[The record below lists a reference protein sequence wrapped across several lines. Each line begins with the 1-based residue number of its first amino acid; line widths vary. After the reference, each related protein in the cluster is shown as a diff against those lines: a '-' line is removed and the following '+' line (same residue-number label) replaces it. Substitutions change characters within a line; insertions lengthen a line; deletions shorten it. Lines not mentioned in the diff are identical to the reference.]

1 MSIQTLRREL
11 ADLPIARLLK
21 KHQTFATHAKL
32 QNATVRAVR
41 DLDGN
46 PYYRPRAE
54 TVRRWLQACES
65 PMTFEAFIGK
75 HGVTVADLESRDVRE
90 EDRAGRDREG
100 HSTSGRQA
108 PPASAT
114 VTPSFRLGAVS
125 DVTSAEVR
133 RELSTLLIDIAAVIT
148 DYAAQLDP
156 DTVTESQEAETR
168 AGAHGDA
175 THSQARKGSVRR

>member
-41 DLDGN
+41 DLEGN

-65 PMTFEAFIGK
+65 PMTFEAFISK
-75 HGVTVADLESRDVRE
+75 HGVTVEELESRDPL
-90 EDRAGRDREG
+90 DDMRARAQAQAQKPSGQSAYGSLTVSPSSLEGDSPDASSSLTALRAQIAETLLDIASHYARLAAKFDAHLASEPAEAPARRDS
-100 HSTSGRQA
+100 HDHADHPPSRQ
-108 PPASAT
+108 
-114 VTPSFRLGAVS
+114 R
-125 DVTSAEVR
+125 VR
-133 RELSTLLIDIAAVIT
+133 R
-148 DYAAQLDP
+148 
-156 DTVTESQEAETR
+156 
-168 AGAHGDA
+168 
-175 THSQARKGSVRR
+175 